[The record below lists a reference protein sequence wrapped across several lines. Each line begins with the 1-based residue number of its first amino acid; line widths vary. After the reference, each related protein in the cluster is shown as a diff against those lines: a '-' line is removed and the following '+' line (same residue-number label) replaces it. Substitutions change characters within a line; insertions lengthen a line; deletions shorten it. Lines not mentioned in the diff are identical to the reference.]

1 MTSIELESL
10 RPVIRDYARQM
21 KLPTVGREY
30 EALAKQ
36 ARGEGSDPVAYL
48 HAVLEAE
55 FLDRQERRT
64 VRRVKE
70 ARFPQV
76 KTLSSFD
83 FTRNPALDEAQI
95 RTLSNCEFVRE
106 GRPVLLIGGTGTG
119 KTHLATALGYEACSQ
134 GHAVK
139 FVTAAALVN
148 ELTEARESRDL
159 SRVVGRY
166 ARTELLVLDELGYLP
181 LSPEAAQLL
190 FQVVAERGERR
201 ATIITTNLP
210 FSEWTSVIAD
220 PRLCRAFV
228 ERVTY
233 RAHIVDSGDE
243 SVRLGEMLKLAS
255 KAREGIGGASKN

>member
-10 RPVIRDYARQM
+10 RPVILDYARQM

-30 EALAKQ
+30 EALAKR
-36 ARGEGSDPVAYL
+36 ARSEGMDPVAYL
-48 HAVLEAE
+48 HTVLEAE
-55 FLDRQERRT
+55 YQDRQERRT

-83 FTRNPALDEAQI
+83 FKRNPSLDEAHI
-95 RTLSNCEFVRE
+95 RTLANCEFVRE
-106 GRPVLLIGGTGTG
+106 GRPVLFIGGTGTG
-119 KTHLATALGYEACSQ
+119 KTHLATALGYEACSR

-190 FQVVAERGERR
+190 FQVIAERGERR

-233 RAHIVDSGDE
+233 RAHIVDSGEE

-255 KAREGIGGASKN
+255 EAREGKGGAAKS